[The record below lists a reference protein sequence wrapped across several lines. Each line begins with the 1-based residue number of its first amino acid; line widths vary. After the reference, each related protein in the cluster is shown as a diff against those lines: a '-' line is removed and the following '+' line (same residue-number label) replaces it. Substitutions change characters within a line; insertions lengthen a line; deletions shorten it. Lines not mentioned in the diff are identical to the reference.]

1 METMRFGII
10 IFGASGSG
18 TTTIGHELARL
29 LGCKHFDIDDYF
41 WEKTSLPFTIKCPLD
56 ERIKKLKTDLTE
68 NFVLSGSMLGWS
80 ETFEP
85 LFTTAV
91 YVTTPTDIRIERLK
105 NREFKRFGDRILPS
119 GDMYDNHIE
128 FIEWAKTYDYS
139 GEQQRS
145 KMAHENWVNTLP
157 CPVIRVDGTW
167 DYHNTAKE
175 IAEIIKG

>member
-1 METMRFGII
+1 MNNGII

-18 TTTIGHELARL
+18 TTTIGRELARL

-41 WEKTSLPFTIKCPLD
+41 WENTLLPFTVKRPLE
-56 ERIKKLKTDLTE
+56 ERINKLKTDLTE

-105 NREFKRFGDRILPS
+105 RREFERFGKRILHD
-119 GDMYDNHIE
+119 GDMYDNHRE
-128 FIEWAKTYDYS
+128 FIEWAKTYDYG
-139 GEQQRS
+139 GEEQRS
-145 KMAHENWVNTLP
+145 KMAHEAWVKTLT
-157 CPVIRVDGTW
+157 CPVIYVDGTR
-167 DYHNTAKE
+167 DYHNTAWE
-175 IAEIIKG
+175 IYRRM